1 MNEKTKNVKRVATV
15 APLTNVKLC
24 MAALER
30 AMNRDRHLPGLVC
43 FYGPSGFGKSM
54 SACYAYNKMGAYYIE
69 CKVKHT
75 KKSFLQD
82 LLVEMGILPAKT
94 ISEMFDQVI
103 NALGEGD
110 APLIIDQMDYLV
122 EKKDAVELVRDMFDS
137 SGTPILIIGE
147 EMLPDKLKQWERFHR
162 RILEWIPAQKVSL
175 ADAAHLKQLYCPEL
189 DISED
194 LLIHIHELANGSAGR
209 VCVNLSRV
217 QEEARKDG
225 VKSMDLKTWGNRRL
239 YTGEPPKRREK

>member
-1 MNEKTKNVKRVATV
+1 MNEKTQKVKRVATV

-43 FYGPSGFGKSM
+43 FYGPSGYGKS
-54 SACYAYNKMGAYYIE
+54 SAASYAYNRLGAYYVE
-69 CKVKHT
+69 CRSTFT
-75 KKSFLQD
+75 KKAFLQEI
-82 LLVEMGILPAKT
+82 LKEMGVPSAKT
-94 ISEMFDQVI
+94 IYEMFNQVI
-103 NALGEGD
+103 EVLGDGD
-110 APLIIDQMDYLV
+110 APLIIDEMDFLV
-122 EKKDAVELVRDMFDS
+122 DKNAVELVRDLYEGS
-137 SGTPILIIGE
+137 QAPVLLIGE
-147 EMLPDKLKQWERFHR
+147 ETLPDKLKQWERFHG
-162 RILEWIPAQKVSL
+162 RILEWIPAQRISL
-175 ADAAHLKQLYCPEL
+175 ADAAHLKALYCPDL
-189 DISED
+189 DITED
-194 LLIHIHELANGSAGR
+194 LLAHIHELAMGSARR